1 MSITMTKKWIKRK
14 LAIAL
19 LLPLLTSCATYK
31 NGFSCGDAKGAN
43 CMSMDRVDRMISSGE
58 IELFNENV
66 RDTSKKCRGKKC
78 YANNSQT
85 SIKLADEEPMQAYY
99 SASEELD
106 KEYADIEIDEH
117 VKY

>member
-1 MSITMTKKWIKRK
+1 MRNKQLILIT
-14 LAIAL
+14 L
-19 LLPLLTSCATYK
+19 LISSLSGCATYK

-58 IELFNENV
+58 IELFNESV
-66 RDTSKKCRGKKC
+66 RDNSKKCRGKKC
-78 YANNSQT
+78 NAKNSPS
-85 SIKLADEEPMQAYY
+85 SIKLTDKKPIEAYY

>member
-1 MSITMTKKWIKRK
+1 MKNKQLILIT
-14 LAIAL
+14 L
-19 LLPLLTSCATYK
+19 LISSLSGCSTYK

-78 YANNSQT
+78 YAKNSQT